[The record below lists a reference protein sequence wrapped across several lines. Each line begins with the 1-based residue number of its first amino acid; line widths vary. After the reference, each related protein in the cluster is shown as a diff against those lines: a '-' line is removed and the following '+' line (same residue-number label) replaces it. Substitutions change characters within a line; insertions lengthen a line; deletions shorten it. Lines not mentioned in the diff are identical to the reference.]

1 MVVNLLGEN
10 KSACINKKSLKKAQE
25 EKIDFQIFI
34 HYIMQLPLK
43 PCGISADKSKYKEQD

>member
-34 HYIMQLPLK
+34 HYNAVALETMW
-43 PCGISADKSKYKEQD
+43 Y

>member
-25 EKIDFQIFI
+25 EKIDFQIFMC
-34 HYIMQLPLK
+34 YNAVALETMW
-43 PCGISADKSKYKEQD
+43 Y